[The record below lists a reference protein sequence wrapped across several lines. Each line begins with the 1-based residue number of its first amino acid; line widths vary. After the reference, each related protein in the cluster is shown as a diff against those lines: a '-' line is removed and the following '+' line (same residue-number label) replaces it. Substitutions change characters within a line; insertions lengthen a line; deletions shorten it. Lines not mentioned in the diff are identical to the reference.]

1 MHVDQLMK
9 LVMDTPLRPDLM
21 AAPDRKGRHRDGDES
36 DDEDDGPGTTSTGA
50 QRGGSRDVYRER
62 MQHKFS
68 STNRN
73 T

>member
-1 MHVDQLMK
+1 MK
-9 LVMDTPLRPDLM
+9 LLMDTPIRPDLIS
-21 AAPDRKGRHRDGDES
+21 APERKGRNRDGDES
-36 DDEDDGPGTTSTGA
+36 DDEDDGPGTASTSA
-50 QRGGSRDVYRER
+50 QRTGGRDVYRER